1 MNPEWGSYASY
12 ERGKSVKKSTDKV
25 SSIDKNEKEIK
36 RRDTE
41 ILQKFLPQWK
51 LKNALNEKKN
61 WGLKK
66 ELLES
71 GFNKIYS
78 MIEDAQEMG
87 MQKFKEIQISE
98 WGFKIILSNTS
109 LGIDWWFPLK
119 WLTPALQELLK
130 KNINDVNSFLNN
142 RSKNYIADLYKKKKE
157 AKENDEKQSFKLL
170 WWELKTF
177 LSQQRNSKL
186 KEEFLKKWLENFYK
200 TTKKAREE
208 GDNQLDEKA
217 AETKILWGVGQ
228 LRFKNKNWDIKSF
241 VVLESQE
248 KSWISKELYDILDKY
263 EDDYVNFLSKKARA
277 HLNWINKNK
286 TVQNKKKSNPKIQ
299 TKEAK
304 WAEKLSTIAKYNLSE
319 KEVLEEIKGKNITN
333 STKKYLDYFRNI
345 LRNKWISKEE
355 VWLLKKLNNFYNYL
369 TKKEALTED
378 TESIIKWKAT
388 NEEKLAKIIDH
399 LSTYIKRNE
408 DLLKKKQKSSWT
420 EIYTSKNANNLE
432 RDKIQKKIKEKELEE
447 QQIEKK
453 TTTNT
458 EVLEQNNDKK
468 IMDSTAGTTE
478 KTDFIKELDNLP
490 QEDIL
495 KNIPKETYKEYL
507 EAFKKSPEVEALKFE
522 NNKLKSL
529 LSKLFIKDKSDP
541 DLIKLQKVRA
551 TSPIRE
557 EMITSERQQFQ
568 QIIKEKAELTALKSW
583 KVLFEK
589 LGISAINWKVI
600 QKAEG
605 KSYYQYSDANNPKV
619 SYQFTPITGEFSIST
634 NNINDETRSID
645 ITGTKQKKLFKIP
658 GFTELMNQAD
668 PKTILPDKR
677 LDSYKEIK
685 QVIETKL
692 GENIQHNLW
701 DTEATSIKHEIEKE
715 QLETGI
721 ITKIKSGL
729 GLKKEQ
735 LNKNTDPGYYSFFA
749 PILKTFKQPNIST
762 NQLKILKQFADRI
775 GERGQFTEWKTPTET
790 NEVVQYTDFKKHIET
805 PRNLIKYALSWEK
818 IRQVESLQNN
828 REKSKFTIGKI
839 MNRLEKSWGKGGPND
854 RILDI
859 EKVSTLVNL
868 RESPD
873 ITRNKEYQSSYNKLL
888 SDIESE
894 YLRQV
899 EPTVRKEEVAYA
911 DNVILPKIQNTP
923 A

>member
-1 MNPEWGSYASY
+1 MSLEWGSYASY
-12 ERGKSVKKSTDKV
+12 ERGKSVKESTDKV
-25 SSIDKNEKEIK
+25 SSINKKMGQGENLDSLKYWNKKEENYIQEIKKTLWAITIQKINEISNWEKHLIFTTDKEKSEINKWRIQLASIVKNYLTKFQNILKNEGLEKENRVYKKLTNIINFLEK
-36 RRDTE
+36 WEQLTNDTKN
-41 ILQKFLPQWK
+41 L
-51 LKNALNEKKN
+51 LKNT
-61 WGLKK
+61 
-66 ELLES
+66 
-71 GFNKIYS
+71 
-78 MIEDAQEMG
+78 
-87 MQKFKEIQISE
+87 KFDLIK
-98 WGFKIILSNTS
+98 
-109 LGIDWWFPLK
+109 
-119 WLTPALQELLK
+119 LT
-130 KNINDVNSFLNN
+130 
-142 RSKNYIADLYKKKKE
+142 
-157 AKENDEKQSFKLL
+157 AKAI
-170 WWELKTF
+170 T
-177 LSQQRNSKL
+177 
-186 KEEFLKKWLENFYK
+186 
-200 TTKKAREE
+200 
-208 GDNQLDEKA
+208 
-217 AETKILWGVGQ
+217 
-228 LRFKNKNWDIKSF
+228 
-241 VVLESQE
+241 
-248 KSWISKELYDILDKY
+248 
-263 EDDYVNFLSKKARA
+263 
-277 HLNWINKNK
+277 H
-286 TVQNKKKSNPKIQ
+286 VQNYMSNNIWILRRKKKSWGPNENWQ
-299 TKEAK
+299 TISNETFNSLIK
-304 WAEKLSTIAKYNLSE
+304 SNLSE
-319 KEVLEEIKGKNITN
+319 KQILEQIKGKSITN
-333 STKKYLDYFRNI
+333 STKKYLEYFRNI
-345 LRNKWISKEE
+345 LKNEWISKEE
-355 VWLLKKLNNFYNYL
+355 GWLLKKLNNFYNYL

-378 TESIIKWKAT
+378 TKSILIWKTTHEES
-388 NEEKLAKIIDH
+388 LAKIIDH
-399 LSTYIKRNE
+399 LSTYIKRNA
-408 DLLKKKQKSSWT
+408 DFLKKKQKSSWT
-420 EIYTSKNANNLE
+420 QSYTSKSINSLE
-432 RDKIQKKIKEKELEE
+432 RDNIQKKTKEKELKE
-447 QQIEKK
+447 QQNEKK
-453 TTTNT
+453 YTTKA
-458 EVLEQNNDKK
+458 ELLEQNNDKK

-478 KTDFIKELDNLP
+478 KTDFIKELNNIP

-495 KNIPKETYKEYL
+495 KNIPKETYKRYL
-507 EAFKKSPEVEALKFE
+507 EAFKKSPEVEELKFE
-522 NNKLKSL
+522 NNKLNSL
-529 LSKLFIKDKSDP
+529 LSKLFIKNQSDP

-557 EMITSERQQFQ
+557 KMITRERQQFQ

-605 KSYYQYSDANNPKV
+605 KSYYQYSDANNPKI

-645 ITGTKQKKLFKIP
+645 ITGIKQKKLFKIP

-685 QVIETKL
+685 KVIETKL

-701 DTEATSIKHEIEKE
+701 DTEATNIKHEIEKE

-775 GERGQFTEWKTPTET
+775 GERGQFTNWKTPTET

-818 IRQVESLQNN
+818 IRDIETLQNN

-839 MNRLEKSWGKGGPND
+839 MNRLEKSWGKGGSND
-854 RILDI
+854 RVLDI

-899 EPTVRKEEVAYA
+899 EPAVRKQEVAYA
-911 DNVILPKIQNTP
+911 DKVILPKIQSTP

>member
-1 MNPEWGSYASY
+1 MSLEWASHASY
-12 ERGKSVKKSTDKV
+12 EKGKSAKKSTDKV
-25 SSIDKNEKEIK
+25 SSIDKKIGQGENLDSLKYWNKKEENYVQEIKKTLWAVTIQKINEISNWEKHLIFTTDKEKSEINRWRIQLASIVKNYIIKFQNILKNEGLEKENRVYKKLTNIINFLEKWEQLSSDTKNLLKNTKFDLIK
-36 RRDTE
+36 LTAKAITHVQDYMKDNIWSLREKKKIASKDNQQNTEKNNEISRRDTQE
-41 ILQKFLPQWK
+41 LQRLLPNWILKTFLNQ
-51 LKNALNEKKN
+51 N
-61 WGLKK
+61 KK
-66 ELLES
+66 ENYQLKSELLID
-71 GFNKIYS
+71 GLNRIYGIGKQAS
-78 MIEDAQEMG
+78 EKG
-87 MQKFKEIQISE
+87 LSEIQAVKE
-98 WGFKIILSNTS
+98 
-109 LGIDWWFPLK
+109 IDWWFQILITDK
-119 WLTPALQELLK
+119 SGKKQQTFTLSWLSK
-130 KNINDVNSFLNN
+130 KLD
-142 RSKNYIADLYKKKKE
+142 
-157 AKENDEKQSFKLL
+157 
-170 WWELKTF
+170 
-177 LSQQRNSKL
+177 SKL
-186 KEEFLKKWLENFYK
+186 KEDKDSFWTFLKKKLSEHINYLNKKRQKNEAAYISKGTIDKNLNKEKVENKAKEKDLQEQERKY
-200 TTKKAREE
+200 TTK
-208 GDNQLDEKA
+208 
-217 AETKILWGVGQ
+217 AEL
-228 LRFKNKNWDIKSF
+228 
-241 VVLESQE
+241 
-248 KSWISKELYDILDKY
+248 
-263 EDDYVNFLSKKARA
+263 
-277 HLNWINKNK
+277 
-286 TVQNKKKSNPKIQ
+286 
-299 TKEAK
+299 
-304 WAEKLSTIAKYNLSE
+304 
-319 KEVLEEIKGKNITN
+319 
-333 STKKYLDYFRNI
+333 
-345 LRNKWISKEE
+345 
-355 VWLLKKLNNFYNYL
+355 
-369 TKKEALTED
+369 
-378 TESIIKWKAT
+378 
-388 NEEKLAKIIDH
+388 
-399 LSTYIKRNE
+399 
-408 DLLKKKQKSSWT
+408 
-420 EIYTSKNANNLE
+420 
-432 RDKIQKKIKEKELEE
+432 
-447 QQIEKK
+447 
-453 TTTNT
+453 
-458 EVLEQNNDKK
+458 LEQNNDKK
-468 IMDSTAGTTE
+468 IMNSTAGTTE
-478 KTDFIKELDNLP
+478 KTDFIKELKNLP

-522 NNKLKSL
+522 NEKLISL
-529 LSKLFIKDKSDP
+529 LSKLFIKNQSDP

-583 KVLFEK
+583 KILFEK
-589 LGISAINWKVI
+589 LGISAVNWKVI

-658 GFTELMNQAD
+658 GLTELMNQAD

-762 NQLKILKQFADRI
+762 NQLKTVKQFADRI
-775 GERGQFTEWKTPTET
+775 AERGQFTEWKTPTET

-818 IRQVESLQNN
+818 IRDIETLQNN

-839 MNRLEKSWGKGGPND
+839 MNRLEKSWGKGGPDD

-859 EKVSTLVNL
+859 EKVSTLVNS

>member
-1 MNPEWGSYASY
+1 MWGNNPERWYLEKDTKKTYPKPPKLGKGSNIDKKVKQGENLDSLKYWNKKEENYVQEIKKTLWQTTIQKINEISKWGS
-12 ERGKSVKKSTDKV
+12 
-25 SSIDKNEKEIK
+25 
-36 RRDTE
+36 
-41 ILQKFLPQWK
+41 
-51 LKNALNEKKN
+51 
-61 WGLKK
+61 
-66 ELLES
+66 LLTL
-71 GFNKIYS
+71 F
-78 MIEDAQEMG
+78 
-87 MQKFKEIQISE
+87 
-98 WGFKIILSNTS
+98 T
-109 LGIDWWFPLK
+109 
-119 WLTPALQELLK
+119 
-130 KNINDVNSFLNN
+130 
-142 RSKNYIADLYKKKKE
+142 
-157 AKENDEKQSFKLL
+157 
-170 WWELKTF
+170 
-177 LSQQRNSKL
+177 
-186 KEEFLKKWLENFYK
+186 
-200 TTKKAREE
+200 TTKKEQDDLKRLRIQIASLVKTYLAKFQNILKNE
-208 GDNQLDEKA
+208 GLEK
-217 AETKILWGVGQ
+217 
-228 LRFKNKNWDIKSF
+228 
-241 VVLESQE
+241 
-248 KSWISKELYDILDKY
+248 
-263 EDDYVNFLSKKARA
+263 EDRVYKKLTNIINFLEKWEELTKDTISILKMNGNEGFDPIKLIARA
-277 HLNWINKNK
+277 ITHVQDYMSNNIWILRR
-286 TVQNKKKSNPKIQ
+286 KKKSWGLNENWQ
-299 TKEAK
+299 TISNETFNSLIK
-304 WAEKLSTIAKYNLSE
+304 SNLSE
-319 KEVLEEIKGKNITN
+319 KQILEQIKGKNITN
-333 STKKYLDYFRNI
+333 STKKYLEYFRNI
-345 LRNKWISKEE
+345 LKNEWISKEE

-605 KSYYQYSDANNPKV
+605 KSYYQYNDANNPKV

-859 EKVSTLVNL
+859 EKVSTLVNQ

-873 ITRNKEYQSSYNKLL
+873 ITKNKEYQSSYNKLL

>member
-1 MNPEWGSYASY
+1 MSLEWGSYASY

-25 SSIDKNEKEIK
+25 SSIDKKMGQGENLDSLKYWNKKEENYIQEIKKTLWAITIQKINEISNWEKHLIFTTDKEKSEINKWRIQLASIVKNYLTKFQNILKNEGLEKENRVYKKLTNIINFLEK
-36 RRDTE
+36 WEQLTNDTKN
-41 ILQKFLPQWK
+41 L
-51 LKNALNEKKN
+51 LKNT
-61 WGLKK
+61 
-66 ELLES
+66 
-71 GFNKIYS
+71 
-78 MIEDAQEMG
+78 
-87 MQKFKEIQISE
+87 KFDLIK
-98 WGFKIILSNTS
+98 
-109 LGIDWWFPLK
+109 
-119 WLTPALQELLK
+119 LT
-130 KNINDVNSFLNN
+130 
-142 RSKNYIADLYKKKKE
+142 
-157 AKENDEKQSFKLL
+157 AKAI
-170 WWELKTF
+170 T
-177 LSQQRNSKL
+177 
-186 KEEFLKKWLENFYK
+186 
-200 TTKKAREE
+200 
-208 GDNQLDEKA
+208 
-217 AETKILWGVGQ
+217 
-228 LRFKNKNWDIKSF
+228 
-241 VVLESQE
+241 
-248 KSWISKELYDILDKY
+248 
-263 EDDYVNFLSKKARA
+263 
-277 HLNWINKNK
+277 H
-286 TVQNKKKSNPKIQ
+286 VQNYMSNNIWILRRKKKSWGPNENWQ
-299 TKEAK
+299 TISNETFNNLIK
-304 WAEKLSTIAKYNLSE
+304 SNLSE
-319 KEVLEEIKGKNITN
+319 KQILEQIKGKNVIN
-333 STKKYLDYFRNI
+333 STKKYLEYFRNI
-345 LRNKWISKEE
+345 LKNEWISKEE
-355 VWLLKKLNNFYNYL
+355 GWLLKKLNNFYNYL

-378 TESIIKWKAT
+378 TKSILIWKTTHEES
-388 NEEKLAKIIDH
+388 LAKIIDH
-399 LSTYIKRNE
+399 LSTYIKRNA

-420 EIYTSKNANNLE
+420 QSYTSKSTNSLE
-432 RDKIQKKIKEKELEE
+432 RDNIQKKAKEKELKE
-447 QQIEKK
+447 QQNEKK
-453 TTTNT
+453 YTTKA
-458 EVLEQNNDKK
+458 ELLEQNNDKK

-507 EAFKKSPEVEALKFE
+507 KAFIKSPEVEALKLKTD
-522 NNKLKSL
+522 KLMSL
-529 LSKLFIKDKSDP
+529 LSKLFIKDKSNP
-541 DLIKLQKVRA
+541 DLIKLQKIREE
-551 TSPIRE
+551 SPIRE
-557 EMITSERQQFQ
+557 EMIINEKQQFQ
-568 QIIKEKAELTALKSW
+568 QIIKEQAELTALKSW

-605 KSYYQYSDANNPKV
+605 KSYYQYSDANNPKI

-685 QVIETKL
+685 KVIETKL

-701 DTEATSIKHEIEKE
+701 DTEATNIKHEIEKE

-762 NQLKILKQFADRI
+762 NQLKILKHFADRI
-775 GERGQFTEWKTPTET
+775 GERGQFTNWKTPTET

-818 IRQVESLQNN
+818 IRDIETLQNN

-839 MNRLEKSWGKGGPND
+839 MNRLEKSWGKGGPDD

-859 EKVSTLVNL
+859 EKISTLVNL

-888 SDIESE
+888 SDIESK
-894 YLRQV
+894 YLAQI
-899 EPTVRKEEVAYA
+899 EQTVRKEEIAYA
-911 DNVILPKIQNTP
+911 ENEILPKIQNTP

>member
-1 MNPEWGSYASY
+1 MSLEWGSYASY

-25 SSIDKNEKEIK
+25 SSIDKKIGQGENLDSLKYWNKKEENYVQEIKKTLWAATIQKINEISNWEKHLIFTTDKEKSEINKWRIQLASIVKNYLTKFQNILKNEGLEKENRVYKKLTNIINFLEK
-36 RRDTE
+36 WEELTNDTKN
-41 ILQKFLPQWK
+41 L
-51 LKNALNEKKN
+51 LKNT
-61 WGLKK
+61 
-66 ELLES
+66 
-71 GFNKIYS
+71 
-78 MIEDAQEMG
+78 
-87 MQKFKEIQISE
+87 KFDLIKLTAKAITHVQDYMSNNI
-98 WGFKIILSNTS
+98 WIL
-109 LGIDWWFPLK
+109 
-119 WLTPALQELLK
+119 
-130 KNINDVNSFLNN
+130 
-142 RSKNYIADLYKKKKE
+142 R
-157 AKENDEKQSFKLL
+157 
-170 WWELKTF
+170 
-177 LSQQRNSKL
+177 R
-186 KEEFLKKWLENFYK
+186 
-200 TTKKAREE
+200 
-208 GDNQLDEKA
+208 
-217 AETKILWGVGQ
+217 
-228 LRFKNKNWDIKSF
+228 
-241 VVLESQE
+241 
-248 KSWISKELYDILDKY
+248 
-263 EDDYVNFLSKKARA
+263 
-277 HLNWINKNK
+277 
-286 TVQNKKKSNPKIQ
+286 KKKSWGLNENWQ
-299 TKEAK
+299 TISNETFNSLIK
-304 WAEKLSTIAKYNLSE
+304 SNLSE
-319 KEVLEEIKGKNITN
+319 KQILEQIKGKNITN
-333 STKKYLDYFRNI
+333 STKKYLEYFRNI
-345 LRNKWISKEE
+345 LKNEWISKEE
-355 VWLLKKLNNFYNYL
+355 GWLLKKLNNFYNYL

-378 TESIIKWKAT
+378 TKSILIWKTTHEES
-388 NEEKLAKIIDH
+388 LAKIIDH
-399 LSTYIKRNE
+399 LSTYIKRNA
-408 DLLKKKQKSSWT
+408 DFLKKKQKSSWT
-420 EIYTSKNANNLE
+420 QSYTSKSINSLE
-432 RDKIQKKIKEKELEE
+432 RDNIQKKTKEKELKE
-447 QQIEKK
+447 QQNEKK
-453 TTTNT
+453 YTTKA
-458 EVLEQNNDKK
+458 ELLEQNNDKK

-507 EAFKKSPEVEALKFE
+507 KAFIKSPEVEALKLKTD
-522 NNKLKSL
+522 KLMSL
-529 LSKLFIKDKSDP
+529 LSKLFIKDKSNP
-541 DLIKLQKVRA
+541 DLIKLQEIREE
-551 TSPIRE
+551 SPIRE
-557 EMITSERQQFQ
+557 EMIINEKQQFQ
-568 QIIKEKAELTALKSW
+568 QIIKEQAELTALKSW
-583 KVLFEK
+583 KVLFEE

-605 KSYYQYSDANNPKV
+605 KSYYQYSDANNPKI

-685 QVIETKL
+685 KVIETKL

-701 DTEATSIKHEIEKE
+701 DTEATNIKHEIEKE

-775 GERGQFTEWKTPTET
+775 GERGQFTNWKTPTET

-818 IRQVESLQNN
+818 IRDIETLQNN

-839 MNRLEKSWGKGGPND
+839 MNRLEKSWGKGGPDD

-859 EKVSTLVNL
+859 EKISTLVNL

-894 YLRQV
+894 YLAQI
-899 EPTVRKEEVAYA
+899 EPTVRKEEIAYA
-911 DNVILPKIQNTP
+911 ENEILPKIQNTP

>member
-1 MNPEWGSYASY
+1 MSLEWGSHASY
-12 ERGKSVKKSTDKV
+12 EKGKSAKKSTDKV
-25 SSIDKNEKEIK
+25 SSIDKKIGQGKNLDSLKYWNKKEENYIQEIKKTLWAITIQKINEISNWEKHLIFTTDKEKSEINKWRIQLASIVKNYLTKFQNILKNEGLEKENRVYKKLTNIINFLEK
-36 RRDTE
+36 WEQLTNDTKN
-41 ILQKFLPQWK
+41 L
-51 LKNALNEKKN
+51 LKNT
-61 WGLKK
+61 
-66 ELLES
+66 
-71 GFNKIYS
+71 
-78 MIEDAQEMG
+78 
-87 MQKFKEIQISE
+87 KFDLIK
-98 WGFKIILSNTS
+98 
-109 LGIDWWFPLK
+109 
-119 WLTPALQELLK
+119 LT
-130 KNINDVNSFLNN
+130 
-142 RSKNYIADLYKKKKE
+142 
-157 AKENDEKQSFKLL
+157 AKAI
-170 WWELKTF
+170 T
-177 LSQQRNSKL
+177 
-186 KEEFLKKWLENFYK
+186 
-200 TTKKAREE
+200 
-208 GDNQLDEKA
+208 
-217 AETKILWGVGQ
+217 
-228 LRFKNKNWDIKSF
+228 
-241 VVLESQE
+241 
-248 KSWISKELYDILDKY
+248 
-263 EDDYVNFLSKKARA
+263 
-277 HLNWINKNK
+277 H
-286 TVQNKKKSNPKIQ
+286 VQNYMSNNIWILRRKKKSWGPNENWQ
-299 TKEAK
+299 TISNETFNSLIK
-304 WAEKLSTIAKYNLSE
+304 SNLSE
-319 KEVLEEIKGKNITN
+319 KQILEQIKGKNITN
-333 STKKYLDYFRNI
+333 STKKYLEYFRNI
-345 LRNKWISKEE
+345 LKNEWISKEE
-355 VWLLKKLNNFYNYL
+355 GWLLKKLNNFYNYL

-378 TESIIKWKAT
+378 TKSILIWKTTHEES
-388 NEEKLAKIIDH
+388 LAKIIDH
-399 LSTYIKRNE
+399 LSTYIKRNA
-408 DLLKKKQKSSWT
+408 DFLKKKQKSSWT
-420 EIYTSKNANNLE
+420 QSYTSKSTNSLE
-432 RDKIQKKIKEKELEE
+432 RDNIQKKTKEKEVKE
-447 QQIEKK
+447 QQNEKK
-453 TTTNT
+453 YTTKA
-458 EVLEQNNDKK
+458 ELLEQNNDKK

-478 KTDFIKELDNLP
+478 KTDFMKELDNIP

-507 EAFKKSPEVEALKFE
+507 KAFIKSPEVEALKLKTD
-522 NNKLKSL
+522 KLISL
-529 LSKLFIKDKSDP
+529 LSKLFIKDKSNP
-541 DLIKLQKVRA
+541 DLVKLQKIREE
-551 TSPIRE
+551 SPIRE
-557 EMITSERQQFQ
+557 EMIINEKQQFQ
-568 QIIKEKAELTALKSW
+568 QIIKEQAELTALKSW

-605 KSYYQYSDANNPKV
+605 KSYYQYSDVNNPKI

-677 LDSYKEIK
+677 LNSYKEIK
-685 QVIETKL
+685 KVIETKL

-818 IRQVESLQNN
+818 IRDIETLQNN

-839 MNRLEKSWGKGGPND
+839 MNRLEKSWGKGGPDD

-859 EKVSTLVNL
+859 EKISTLVNL

-873 ITRNKEYQSSYNKLL
+873 ITQNKEYQNSYNKLL

-894 YLRQV
+894 YLAQI
-899 EPTVRKEEVAYA
+899 EPTVRKEEIAYA
-911 DNVILPKIQNTP
+911 ENEILPKIQNTP

>member
-1 MNPEWGSYASY
+1 MWGNNPERWYLEKDDKKTYPKPPKLGKGSNIDKKVKQEENLDSLKYRNKKEENYMQEIKKTLWQTTIQKINEISKWGS
-12 ERGKSVKKSTDKV
+12 
-25 SSIDKNEKEIK
+25 
-36 RRDTE
+36 
-41 ILQKFLPQWK
+41 
-51 LKNALNEKKN
+51 
-61 WGLKK
+61 
-66 ELLES
+66 LLT
-71 GFNKIYS
+71 
-78 MIEDAQEMG
+78 
-87 MQKFKEIQISE
+87 
-98 WGFKIILSNTS
+98 L
-109 LGIDWWFPLK
+109 
-119 WLTPALQELLK
+119 LT
-130 KNINDVNSFLNN
+130 
-142 RSKNYIADLYKKKKE
+142 
-157 AKENDEKQSFKLL
+157 
-170 WWELKTF
+170 
-177 LSQQRNSKL
+177 
-186 KEEFLKKWLENFYK
+186 
-200 TTKKAREE
+200 TTKKEQDDLKKLRIQIASLVKNYLAKFQNILKNE
-208 GDNQLDEKA
+208 GLEK
-217 AETKILWGVGQ
+217 
-228 LRFKNKNWDIKSF
+228 
-241 VVLESQE
+241 
-248 KSWISKELYDILDKY
+248 
-263 EDDYVNFLSKKARA
+263 EDRIYKKLTNIINFLEKKESLTEDTISILKMNGNEGFDPIKLIARA
-277 HLNWINKNK
+277 ITH
-286 TVQNKKKSNPKIQ
+286 VQNYMSNNIWILRRKKKSWGPNENWQ
-299 TKEAK
+299 TISNETFNSLIK
-304 WAEKLSTIAKYNLSE
+304 SNLSE
-319 KEVLEEIKGKNITN
+319 KQILEQIKGKNVIN
-333 STKKYLDYFRNI
+333 STKKYLEYFRNI
-345 LRNKWISKEE
+345 LKNEWISKEE
-355 VWLLKKLNNFYNYL
+355 GWLLKKLNNFYNYL

-378 TESIIKWKAT
+378 TKSILIWKTTHEES
-388 NEEKLAKIIDH
+388 LAKIIDH
-399 LSTYIKRNE
+399 LSTYIKRNA
-408 DLLKKKQKSSWT
+408 DLLKKKQKSNWT
-420 EIYTSKNANNLE
+420 QSYTSKSTNSLE
-432 RDKIQKKIKEKELEE
+432 RDNIQKEKELKE
-447 QQIEKK
+447 QQNEKK
-453 TTTNT
+453 YTTKA
-458 EVLEQNNDKK
+458 ELLEQNNDKK
-468 IMDSTAGTTE
+468 IIDSAIGNSE
-478 KTDFIKELDNLP
+478 KTDFMKELNNLP

-495 KNIPKETYKEYL
+495 KNIPKETYKGYL
-507 EAFKKSPEVEALKFE
+507 EAFKKSPEVKALKFE
-522 NNKLKSL
+522 NEKLISL
-529 LSKLFIKDKSDP
+529 LSKLFIKDQPDP
-541 DLIKLQKVRA
+541 DLITLQKVRA
-551 TSPIRE
+551 TSPIRK
-557 EMITSERQQFQ
+557 EMITRERQQFQ
-568 QIIKEKAELTALKSW
+568 QIIKEKAKLTALKAW

-589 LGISAINWKVI
+589 LGISAIKWKVI
-600 QKAEG
+600 EKAER
-605 KSYYQYSDANNPKV
+605 KSYYQYSDANNPKI

-634 NNINDETRSID
+634 NNINDGTKSID

-685 QVIETKL
+685 KVIETKL

>member
-1 MNPEWGSYASY
+1 MSLEWGSYASY

-25 SSIDKNEKEIK
+25 SSIDKKIGQGENLDSLKYWNKKEENYVQEIKKTLWAATIQKINEISNWENHLIFTTDKEKSEINRWRIQLASIVKNYLTKFQNILKNEGLEKENRVYKKLTNIINFLEKWEQLTNDTKNLLKNTKFDLIK
-36 RRDTE
+36 LTAKAITHIQNYMKDNIWSLRGKKKSESKDNQGKEEKDSEISRRNTQELQRLLPDW
-41 ILQKFLPQWK
+41 ILKTFLNQNKKENYQLKSELLIDGLNRIYAIGRQASEKGLSK
-51 LKNALNEKKN
+51 LKT
-61 WGLKK
+61 LK
-66 ELLES
+66 E
-71 GFNKIYS
+71 
-78 MIEDAQEMG
+78 
-87 MQKFKEIQISE
+87 
-98 WGFKIILSNTS
+98 
-109 LGIDWWFPLK
+109 IDWWFQILLTDETGK
-119 WLTPALQELLK
+119 KQETFILSWL
-130 KNINDVNSFLNN
+130 S
-142 RSKNYIADLYKKKKE
+142 R
-157 AKENDEKQSFKLL
+157 KLD
-170 WWELKTF
+170 
-177 LSQQRNSKL
+177 SKL
-186 KEEFLKKWLENFYK
+186 KEDKNNFWIFLKKKLSEHINYLNKKRQKNEAAYLSKGTIDKNLNREKVENK
-200 TTKKAREE
+200 AKEKDPQEQQNEKKHTTK
-208 GDNQLDEKA
+208 
-217 AETKILWGVGQ
+217 AEL
-228 LRFKNKNWDIKSF
+228 
-241 VVLESQE
+241 
-248 KSWISKELYDILDKY
+248 
-263 EDDYVNFLSKKARA
+263 
-277 HLNWINKNK
+277 
-286 TVQNKKKSNPKIQ
+286 
-299 TKEAK
+299 
-304 WAEKLSTIAKYNLSE
+304 
-319 KEVLEEIKGKNITN
+319 
-333 STKKYLDYFRNI
+333 
-345 LRNKWISKEE
+345 
-355 VWLLKKLNNFYNYL
+355 
-369 TKKEALTED
+369 
-378 TESIIKWKAT
+378 
-388 NEEKLAKIIDH
+388 
-399 LSTYIKRNE
+399 
-408 DLLKKKQKSSWT
+408 
-420 EIYTSKNANNLE
+420 
-432 RDKIQKKIKEKELEE
+432 
-447 QQIEKK
+447 
-453 TTTNT
+453 
-458 EVLEQNNDKK
+458 LEQNNDKK
-468 IMDSTAGTTE
+468 IMDSTAGTSE

-507 EAFKKSPEVEALKFE
+507 KAFIKSPEVEALKLKTD
-522 NNKLKSL
+522 KLMSL
-529 LSKLFIKDKSDP
+529 LSKLFIKDKSNP
-541 DLIKLQKVRA
+541 DLIKLQKIREE
-551 TSPIRE
+551 SPIRE
-557 EMITSERQQFQ
+557 EMIINEKQQFQ
-568 QIIKEKAELTALKSW
+568 QIIKEQAELTALKSW

-605 KSYYQYSDANNPKV
+605 KSYYRYSDANNPKV

-685 QVIETKL
+685 KVIETKL

-818 IRQVESLQNN
+818 IRDIETLQNN

-839 MNRLEKSWGKGGPND
+839 MNRLEKSWGKGGPDD

-859 EKVSTLVNL
+859 EKVSTLINL

-873 ITRNKEYQSSYNKLL
+873 ITRNKEYQNSYNKLL

-923 A
+923 T

>member
-1 MNPEWGSYASY
+1 MSLEWGSHASY
-12 ERGKSVKKSTDKV
+12 EKGESVKKSTDKV
-25 SSIDKNEKEIK
+25 SSIDKKMGQGENLDSLKYWNKKEENYIQEIKKTLWAVTIQKINEISHWEKHLIFTTDKEKSEINKWRIQLASIVKNYLTKFQNILKNEGLEKENRVYKKLTNIINFLEK
-36 RRDTE
+36 WEQLTNDTKN
-41 ILQKFLPQWK
+41 L
-51 LKNALNEKKN
+51 LKNT
-61 WGLKK
+61 
-66 ELLES
+66 
-71 GFNKIYS
+71 
-78 MIEDAQEMG
+78 
-87 MQKFKEIQISE
+87 KFDLIKLTAKAITHVQDYMSNNI
-98 WGFKIILSNTS
+98 WIL
-109 LGIDWWFPLK
+109 
-119 WLTPALQELLK
+119 
-130 KNINDVNSFLNN
+130 
-142 RSKNYIADLYKKKKE
+142 R
-157 AKENDEKQSFKLL
+157 
-170 WWELKTF
+170 
-177 LSQQRNSKL
+177 R
-186 KEEFLKKWLENFYK
+186 
-200 TTKKAREE
+200 
-208 GDNQLDEKA
+208 
-217 AETKILWGVGQ
+217 
-228 LRFKNKNWDIKSF
+228 
-241 VVLESQE
+241 
-248 KSWISKELYDILDKY
+248 
-263 EDDYVNFLSKKARA
+263 
-277 HLNWINKNK
+277 
-286 TVQNKKKSNPKIQ
+286 KKKSWGPNENWQ
-299 TKEAK
+299 TISNETFNSLIK
-304 WAEKLSTIAKYNLSE
+304 SNLSE
-319 KEVLEEIKGKNITN
+319 KQILEQIKGKNVTN
-333 STKKYLDYFRNI
+333 STKKYLEHFRNI
-345 LRNKWISKEE
+345 LKNEWISKEE
-355 VWLLKKLNNFYNYL
+355 GWLLKKLNNFYNYL

-378 TESIIKWKAT
+378 TKSILIWKTTHEES
-388 NEEKLAKIIDH
+388 LAKIIDH
-399 LSTYIKRNE
+399 LSTYIKRNA
-408 DLLKKKQKSSWT
+408 DFLKKKQKSSWPQS
-420 EIYTSKNANNLE
+420 YTSKSTNSLE
-432 RDKIQKKIKEKELEE
+432 RDNIQKKTKEKELKE
-447 QQIEKK
+447 QQNEKK
-453 TTTNT
+453 YTTKA
-458 EVLEQNNDKK
+458 ELLEQNNDKK
-468 IMDSTAGTTE
+468 IMDSTAGTSE
-478 KTDFIKELDNLP
+478 KTDFIKELDNIP

-507 EAFKKSPEVEALKFE
+507 KAFIKSPEVEALKLKTD
-522 NNKLKSL
+522 KLMSL
-529 LSKLFIKDKSDP
+529 LSKLFIKDKSNP
-541 DLIKLQKVRA
+541 DLIKLQKIREA
-551 TSPIRE
+551 SPIRE

-658 GFTELMNQAD
+658 GLTELMNQAD
-668 PKTILPDKR
+668 PKTILPDRR
-677 LDSYKEIK
+677 LDSYKEVK

-701 DTEATSIKHEIEKE
+701 DTEATNIKHEIEKE

-775 GERGQFTEWKTPTET
+775 GERGQFTNWKTPTET

-818 IRQVESLQNN
+818 IRDIETLQNN

-839 MNRLEKSWGKGGPND
+839 MNRLEKSWGKGGPDD

-873 ITRNKEYQSSYNKLL
+873 ITRNKEYQNSYNKLL

-894 YLRQV
+894 YLAQI
-899 EPTVRKEEVAYA
+899 EPTVRQEEVTYA
-911 DNVILPKIQNTP
+911 DNVILPKIQNTH

>member
-1 MNPEWGSYASY
+1 MWGNNPERWYLEKDTKKTYPKPPKLGKGSNIDKKVKQGENLDSLKYWNKKEENYVQEIKKALWQTTIQKINEISKWGS
-12 ERGKSVKKSTDKV
+12 
-25 SSIDKNEKEIK
+25 
-36 RRDTE
+36 
-41 ILQKFLPQWK
+41 
-51 LKNALNEKKN
+51 
-61 WGLKK
+61 
-66 ELLES
+66 LLTL
-71 GFNKIYS
+71 F
-78 MIEDAQEMG
+78 
-87 MQKFKEIQISE
+87 
-98 WGFKIILSNTS
+98 T
-109 LGIDWWFPLK
+109 
-119 WLTPALQELLK
+119 
-130 KNINDVNSFLNN
+130 
-142 RSKNYIADLYKKKKE
+142 
-157 AKENDEKQSFKLL
+157 
-170 WWELKTF
+170 
-177 LSQQRNSKL
+177 
-186 KEEFLKKWLENFYK
+186 
-200 TTKKAREE
+200 TTKKEQDDLKRLRIQIACLVKTYLAKFQNILKNE
-208 GDNQLDEKA
+208 GLEK
-217 AETKILWGVGQ
+217 
-228 LRFKNKNWDIKSF
+228 
-241 VVLESQE
+241 
-248 KSWISKELYDILDKY
+248 
-263 EDDYVNFLSKKARA
+263 EDRVYKKLTNIINFLEKWEELTKDTISILKMNGNEGFDPIKLIARA
-277 HLNWINKNK
+277 ITH
-286 TVQNKKKSNPKIQ
+286 VQDYMSNNIWNLRRKKKSWGLNENWQ
-299 TKEAK
+299 TISNETFNSLIK
-304 WAEKLSTIAKYNLSE
+304 SNLSE
-319 KEVLEEIKGKNITN
+319 KQILEQIKGKNITN
-333 STKKYLDYFRNI
+333 STKKYLEYFRNI
-345 LRNKWISKEE
+345 LKNEWISKEE

-378 TESIIKWKAT
+378 TKSILIWKTTHEES
-388 NEEKLAKIIDH
+388 LAKIIDH
-399 LSTYIKRNE
+399 LSTYIKRNA
-408 DLLKKKQKSSWT
+408 DFLKKKQKSSWT
-420 EIYTSKNANNLE
+420 QSYTSKSTNSLE
-432 RDKIQKKIKEKELEE
+432 RDNIQKKTKEKEVKE
-447 QQIEKK
+447 QQNEKK
-453 TTTNT
+453 YTTKA
-458 EVLEQNNDKK
+458 ELLEQNNDKK

-478 KTDFIKELDNLP
+478 KTDFMKELDNIP

-507 EAFKKSPEVEALKFE
+507 KAFIKSPEVEALKLKTD
-522 NNKLKSL
+522 KLISL
-529 LSKLFIKDKSDP
+529 LSKLFIKDKSNP
-541 DLIKLQKVRA
+541 DLIKLQKIREE
-551 TSPIRE
+551 SPIRE
-557 EMITSERQQFQ
+557 EMIINEKQQFQ
-568 QIIKEKAELTALKSW
+568 QIIKEQAELTALKSW

-605 KSYYQYSDANNPKV
+605 KSYYQYSDANNPKI

-677 LDSYKEIK
+677 LNSYKEIK
-685 QVIETKL
+685 KVIETKL

-701 DTEATSIKHEIEKE
+701 DTEATNIKHEIEKE

-775 GERGQFTEWKTPTET
+775 GERGQFTNWKTPTET

-818 IRQVESLQNN
+818 IRDIDTLQNN

-839 MNRLEKSWGKGGPND
+839 MNRLEKSWGKGGPDD

-859 EKVSTLVNL
+859 EKISTLVNL

-894 YLRQV
+894 YLAQI
-899 EPTVRKEEVAYA
+899 EPTVRKEEIAYA
-911 DNVILPKIQNTP
+911 ENEILPKIQNTP